1 MARLPKIF
9 GFTGRK
15 PLHANVARARLYL
28 ALPKPALFHGLTPHL
43 LQSLQCLSSPLS
55 ASVREWRKKIMLSPS
70 FTRVATR
77 VLIAES
83 YSDTLLRCAEEV
95 QADGQLS
102 LVAAVSTGA
111 AAIAMMDQCVP
122 DVVVVDLELQDM
134 PAIAVIRHAAWH
146 FPQADIVV
154 LTQFGNDEHVLQCI
168 EAGATAY
175 LFKDS
180 AAECLAQSIHL
191 WRQGSAPISPG
202 MARRVLGRFRLRLGT
217 GTGSAWAFPLRESTH
232 PLTACEAGILR
243 WIGRGMSLEQIG
255 VLVSGPHP
263 SVLAQV
269 KKIYRKLAAQARGE
283 TLPDVSEQDIQ
294 IVALGSSNDRQFLSM
309 PSP

>member
-1 MARLPKIF
+1 M
-9 GFTGRK
+9 
-15 PLHANVARARLYL
+15 
-28 ALPKPALFHGLTPHL
+28 LTP
-43 LQSLQCLSSPLS
+43 LS
-55 ASVREWRKKIMLSPS
+55 M
-70 FTRVATR
+70 TRATPR

-83 YSDTLLRCAEEV
+83 HADTLLQCAEAV
-95 QADGQLS
+95 QGDAQLS

-122 DVVVVDLELQDM
+122 DVVVVDLQLQDM
-134 PAIAVIRHAAWH
+134 PALAVICHAARH

-154 LTQFGNDEHVLQCI
+154 LTQFGNDEQVLQCI

-191 WRQGSAPISPG
+191 WREGSAPISPG

-232 PLTACEAGILR
+232 PLTTCEAGILR
-243 WIGRGMSLEQIG
+243 WVARGMSLEQIDALASSPEPG
-255 VLVSGPHP
+255 VLVH
-263 SVLAQV
+263 V
-269 KKIYRKLAAQARGE
+269 KKIYRKLAAHARGE
-283 TLPDVSEQDIQ
+283 SLADASAPDIQ
-294 IVALGSSNDRQFLSM
+294 MVALGSASDRRAQAL
-309 PSP
+309 PSPGFSVFK

>member
-1 MARLPKIF
+1 
-9 GFTGRK
+9 
-15 PLHANVARARLYL
+15 
-28 ALPKPALFHGLTPHL
+28 
-43 LQSLQCLSSPLS
+43 
-55 ASVREWRKKIMLSPS
+55 MLSPS

-83 YSDTLLRCAEEV
+83 HSDTLLRCAEAV

-102 LVAAVSTGA
+102 LAAAVSTGA

-122 DVVVVDLELQDM
+122 DVVVVDVQLQDV

-154 LTQFGNDEHVLQCI
+154 LTQFGNDEQVLQCI

-191 WRQGSAPISPG
+191 WRKGSAPISPG

-243 WIGRGMSLEQIG
+243 WIARGMSLEQIG
-255 VLVSGPHP
+255 TLASSPQLG
-263 SVLAQV
+263 VLAHV
-269 KKIYRKLAAQARGE
+269 KKIYRKLAAHARGDNLE
-283 TLPDVSEQDIQ
+283 VVSEQDIQ
-294 IVALGSSNDRQFLSM
+294 IVAMGSAGDRQSLSM

>member
-1 MARLPKIF
+1 MSIPSLL
-9 GFTGRK
+9 T
-15 PLHANVARARLYL
+15 RA
-28 ALPKPALFHGLTPHL
+28 TP
-43 LQSLQCLSSPLS
+43 
-55 ASVREWRKKIMLSPS
+55 
-70 FTRVATR
+70 R

-83 YSDTLLRCAEEV
+83 HADTLLQCAEAV
-95 QADGQLS
+95 QADAQLS

-122 DVVVVDLELQDM
+122 DVVVVDLQLQDM
-134 PAIAVIRHAAWH
+134 PATAVICHAARH

-154 LTQFGNDEHVLQCI
+154 LTQFGNDEQVLQCI

-191 WRQGSAPISPG
+191 WREGSAPISPG

-232 PLTACEAGILR
+232 PLSDCEAGILR
-243 WIGRGMSLEQIG
+243 WIARGMSLEQIG
-255 VLVSGPHP
+255 ALAASPQPGVLLH
-263 SVLAQV
+263 V
-269 KKIYRKLAAQARGE
+269 KKIYRKLAVHARGE
-283 TLPDVSEQDIQ
+283 NQVDTGAPDIQ
-294 IVALGSSNDRQFLSM
+294 IVALGSASQRRAPAM
-309 PSP
+309 PSLRFSVFK